1 MDIKDTQVMDTI
13 DTQVMDIKADIMFIK
28 YTLAMDIKDTQVMDT
43 IDTDLKAPFDKS
55 RVTSKARSLCVG
67 KWDSG

>member
-28 YTLAMDIKDTQVMDT
+28 DTLAMDIKDTQVMDT
-43 IDTDLKAPFDKS
+43 TDTQVS
-55 RVTSKARSLCVG
+55 WTSKQI
-67 KWDSG
+67 